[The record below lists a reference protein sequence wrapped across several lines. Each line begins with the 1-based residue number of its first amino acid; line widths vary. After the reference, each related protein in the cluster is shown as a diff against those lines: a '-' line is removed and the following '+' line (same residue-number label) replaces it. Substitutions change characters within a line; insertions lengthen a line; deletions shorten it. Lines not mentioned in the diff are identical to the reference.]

1 MDFLKKIVI
10 LCCLMLST
18 TAFAVDYQVKGEVVD
33 SIGEGEM
40 YATVRVFSLPDTIK
54 PVAMC
59 VTDEE
64 GMFSQ
69 ALSKS
74 GKYRLTINSVGRHEL
89 VRNFSVEASNPIAD
103 LGTMVMRD
111 DSETL
116 GEVTVRAQR
125 PLVTKDIDRIGY
137 DVQAD
142 ESSKT
147 SSIIE
152 MLRKVPM
159 VNVDAQNNITVK
171 GSTSFKVYK
180 NGRPNNSFTNNP
192 KEVLSAIPASMI
204 KRIEVIT
211 EPGAKYDAEGVG
223 AILNIVTNDD
233 TAIKGVMGNVS
244 AQINSLGCPQ
254 GSLWLSS
261 QIDKV
266 TMSAYAGGQYLNSK
280 LTDSETFTHYD
291 YKESGSTMDYI
302 SKGTNKGGLT
312 WFGVD
317 ASYEPDT
324 LNLFNL
330 SFNGYWHDLD
340 VPGSTSTIMTAAD
353 GSTMYSYNSKYFYPQ
368 SYLDFTG
375 NISYQRSTHRKGET
389 FNLSYLVSTTDQ
401 DRDQSQ
407 EYFDMVNMPVNYTGT
422 HSVFDLKFIEHT
434 FQADWTRPF
443 GKIHTLDVGAKY
455 IYRDNHSTTTNEYIG
470 VGETFSDFSH
480 ITQVLAGYGEYRL
493 RLGRW
498 SAKAGIR
505 YEYSYLKADF
515 KDGSQ
520 PGFSQNLN
528 DWVPSAAISWQAN
541 DANSFTFNYATRIN
555 RPGISYLNPAV
566 EEGVSSTSQGN
577 PDLASARHNSLKLTY
592 MYIKPLFNL
601 NLSANYEFSNDMIA
615 AYKTVESI
623 DGVDHIFSTYGN
635 VGDRRHFFVNANMQ
649 WSLTPKT
656 QFVLNGMASWS
667 QYKVDRQG
675 LSLARWGW
683 GGFARLSHQLPWKLR
698 AELAGGKNQVYV
710 NDVYSYTEPKT
721 NSGWNYYLSLQRS
734 FLKEDRLS
742 VSVYVLNPFG
752 SKINST
758 YQYYVNGDYTGY
770 SDTRMLNIGK
780 MAMLRVAYR
789 FGSVN
794 AQVKKTSKSISNDD
808 IIGRKIE

>member
-1 MDFLKKIVI
+1 M
-10 LCCLMLST
+10 
-18 TAFAVDYQVKGEVVD
+18 
-33 SIGEGEM
+33 
-40 YATVRVFSLPDTIK
+40 
-54 PVAMC
+54 
-59 VTDEE
+59 
-64 GMFSQ
+64 
-69 ALSKS
+69 
-74 GKYRLTINSVGRHEL
+74 
-89 VRNFSVEASNPIAD
+89 
-103 LGTMVMRD
+103 
-111 DSETL
+111 
-116 GEVTVRAQR
+116 
-125 PLVTKDIDRIGY
+125 
-137 DVQAD
+137 
-142 ESSKT
+142 
-147 SSIIE
+147 
-152 MLRKVPM
+152 
-159 VNVDAQNNITVK
+159 
-171 GSTSFKVYK
+171 
-180 NGRPNNSFTNNP
+180 
-192 KEVLSAIPASMI
+192 LSAIPASMI

-302 SKGTNKGGLT
+302 SKGTNKGGFT

-317 ASYEPDT
+317 ASYAPDT

-710 NDVYSYTEPKT
+710 YDVYSYTEPKT

-789 FGSVN
+789 FGSVI
-794 AQVKKTSKSISNDD
+794 AQVNKTSKSISNDD

>member
-1 MDFLKKIVI
+1 MRRTKIFLVVLGLII
-10 LCCLMLST
+10 SYT
-18 TAFAVDYQVKGEVVD
+18 TAHATDYGVKVMVVD
-33 SIGEGEM
+33 SLGESEM
-40 YATVRVFSLPDTIK
+40 FATVRLFNDLDTIK
-54 PVAMC
+54 PIYVG
-59 VTDEE
+59 VTDEN
-64 GMFSQ
+64 GLFDYKINKAGRYQLKIQST
-69 ALSKS
+69 
-74 GKYRLTINSVGRHEL
+74 GKNEL
-89 VRNFSVEASNPIAD
+89 VNPFSVDDATPIAD
-103 LGTMVMRD
+103 LGTLVMQD
-111 DSETL
+111 NAEVL
-116 GEVTVRAQR
+116 GEVTVMAQR

-223 AILNIVTNDD
+223 AILNIVTLEN
-233 TAIKGVMGNVS
+233 TSIKGVMGNVS
-244 AQINSLGCPQ
+244 AQINSLGTPQ

-266 TMSAYAGGQYLNSK
+266 TVSAYAGTHYMNKGISK
-280 LTDSETFTHYD
+280 SETFTHYD
-291 YKESGSTMDYI
+291 YKDSGSSMDYV
-302 SKGTNKGGLT
+302 SKGYYKGSGT
-312 WFGVD
+312 WFGAD
-317 ASYEPDT
+317 ASWEPDT

-340 VPGSTSTIMTAAD
+340 VPGSTSTIMSAAD
-353 GSTMYSYNSKYFYPQ
+353 GSTIYSYNSKYFYPQ

-434 FQADWTRPF
+434 IQADWTRPF
-443 GKIHTLDVGAKY
+443 GKIHTLDMGAKY

-493 RLGRW
+493 RLDRW

-515 KDGSQ
+515 EDGTQ
-520 PGFSQNLN
+520 PGFSQNLS

-555 RPGISYLNPAV
+555 RPGISYLNPAI
-566 EEGVSSTSQGN
+566 EEGPNSTSQGN

-656 QFVLNGMASWS
+656 QFVLNGMASWT

-752 SKINST
+752 SKVNST

-770 SDTRMLNIGK
+770 SDTRMLNVGK

-808 IIGRKIE
+808 IIGRKL

>member
-1 MDFLKKIVI
+1 MRRTKIFLVVLGLII
-10 LCCLMLST
+10 SYT
-18 TAFAVDYQVKGEVVD
+18 TAHATDYGVKVMVVD
-33 SIGEGEM
+33 SLGESEM
-40 YATVRVFSLPDTIK
+40 FATVRLFNDLDTIK
-54 PVAMC
+54 PIYVG
-59 VTDEE
+59 VTDENGLFDYKINE
-64 GMFSQ
+64 AGRYQLKIQST
-69 ALSKS
+69 
-74 GKYRLTINSVGRHEL
+74 GKNEL
-89 VRNFSVEASNPIAD
+89 VNPFSVDDATPIAD
-103 LGTMVMRD
+103 LGTLVMQD
-111 DSETL
+111 NAEVL
-116 GEVTVRAQR
+116 GEVTVMAQR

-223 AILNIVTNDD
+223 AILNIVTLEN
-233 TAIKGVMGNVS
+233 TSIKGVMGNVS
-244 AQINSLGCPQ
+244 AQINSLGTPQ

-266 TMSAYAGGQYLNSK
+266 TVSAYAGTHYMNKGISK
-280 LTDSETFTHYD
+280 SETFTHYD
-291 YKESGSTMDYI
+291 YKDSGSSMDYV
-302 SKGTNKGGLT
+302 SKGYYKGSGT
-312 WFGVD
+312 WFGAD
-317 ASYEPDT
+317 ASWEPDT

-340 VPGSTSTIMTAAD
+340 VPGSTSTIMSAAD
-353 GSTMYSYNSKYFYPQ
+353 GSTIYSYNSKYFYPQ
-368 SYLDFTG
+368 SYLDFSG

-434 FQADWTRPF
+434 IQADWTRPF

-515 KDGSQ
+515 EDGTQ
-520 PGFSQNLN
+520 PGFSQNLS

-555 RPGISYLNPAV
+555 RPGISYLNPAI
-566 EEGVSSTSQGN
+566 EEGPNSTSQGN

-656 QFVLNGMASWS
+656 QFVLNGMASWT

-752 SKINST
+752 SKVNST

-770 SDTRMLNIGK
+770 SDTRMLNVGK

-808 IIGRKIE
+808 IIGRKL

>member
-1 MDFLKKIVI
+1 MRRTKIFLVVLGLII
-10 LCCLMLST
+10 SYT
-18 TAFAVDYQVKGEVVD
+18 TAHATDYGVKVMVVD
-33 SIGEGEM
+33 SLGESEM
-40 YATVRVFSLPDTIK
+40 FATVRLFNDLDTIK
-54 PVAMC
+54 PIYVG
-59 VTDEE
+59 VTDEN
-64 GMFSQ
+64 GLFDYKINKAGRYQLKIQST
-69 ALSKS
+69 
-74 GKYRLTINSVGRHEL
+74 GKNEL
-89 VRNFSVEASNPIAD
+89 VNPFSVDDATPIAD
-103 LGTMVMRD
+103 LGTLVMQD
-111 DSETL
+111 NAEVL
-116 GEVTVRAQR
+116 GEVTVMAQR

-223 AILNIVTNDD
+223 AILNIVTLEN
-233 TAIKGVMGNVS
+233 TSIKGVMGNVS

-302 SKGTNKGGLT
+302 SKGTNKGGFT

-317 ASYEPDT
+317 ASWEPDT

-330 SFNGYWHDLD
+330 SFNGYWHDFD

-353 GSTMYSYNSKYFYPQ
+353 GSKMYSYNSKYFYPQ

-434 FQADWTRPF
+434 IQADWTRPF

-555 RPGISYLNPAV
+555 RPGISYLNPAI
-566 EEGVSSTSQGN
+566 EEGPNSTSQGN

-635 VGDRRHFFVNANMQ
+635 VGDRRQFYVNANLQ
-649 WSLTPKT
+649 WTITPKT
-656 QFVLNGMASWS
+656 QFVLNGMASWT
-667 QYKVDRQG
+667 QYKVESQG

-683 GGFARLSHQLPWKLR
+683 GGFARLSQQLPWKLR

-752 SKINST
+752 SKVNST

-770 SDTRMLNIGK
+770 SDTRMLNVGK

-794 AQVKKTSKSISNDD
+794 AQVKKTAKSISNDD
-808 IIGRKIE
+808 IIGRKL